1 MVMDKKSRGRENL
14 NGERGWN
21 KLFVAQDVG
30 NAWLSG
36 DGELQSGHAVVVREV
51 SHFKKI
57 AS

>member
-1 MVMDKKSRGRENL
+1 MDKKSRGRENL